1 MLGDQQRNPARRRP
15 HPEGLPLKSDA
26 GPATPVAAPPTGRA
40 RRLILTGLGLAPIA
54 AVLAVLGT
62 RLGRNG
68 AGAPGVNSDSRLAEI
83 RPRPAPDFRLTTFDG
98 LDFHLSDHR
107 GEVVVINF
115 WASWCGPCR
124 LEAAHLE
131 AAHRDLAREGLTLV
145 GVDLWDETAAALDFI
160 AEFDVTYANA
170 PDTTGATAIEYGV
183 AGIPETFF
191 VARKG
196 VLVKH
201 WIGPLTAE
209 RLEAL
214 ARPLLSEPSP

>member
-1 MLGDQQRNPARRRP
+1 M
-15 HPEGLPLKSDA
+15 KYDA
-26 GPATPVAAPPTGRA
+26 GPAIPTAPRPTGRA

-54 AVLAVLGT
+54 AALAVLGT

-68 AGAPGVNSDSRLAEI
+68 AGAPGVNNDSRLAEV

-98 LDFHLSDHR
+98 VDFRLSDHR
-107 GEVVVINF
+107 GEVVAINF

-131 AAHRDLAREGLTLV
+131 AAHQDLHREGFALV
-145 GVDLWDETAAALDFI
+145 GVDLWDESAEALNFI
-160 AEFDVTYANA
+160 AEFALTYANA
-170 PDTTGATAIEYGV
+170 PDPTGETAIEYGV

-191 VARKG
+191 VDRKG
-196 VLVKH
+196 VLLKH

-209 RLEAL
+209 RLETL
-214 ARPLLSEPSP
+214 ARPLLDEPPR